1 MGINQSLLTNSQ
13 VSELSNYEVLEPLD
27 LGLYGNFLLV
37 AQQNSES
44 RFFYRE
50 FAVEAQSSNINP
62 DIFNLRLQNPAPGLL
77 KLSHGN
83 LLENDE
89 GHYEGFLLVEAFDLE
104 DNLATVIGE
113 RTQGMHYFKEEEIWH
128 IIESSLSGLQF
139 MISTGKSALCISP
152 FQLYRQDGL
161 YKLLDF
167 EDFTDLLHNLD
178 LSEPPLLYYQSP
190 HLLAALEQQEPID
203 INEKDNVFSLGI
215 CILEA
220 ALLEHPLHQ
229 EEEGEVNFAG
239 IEESFGTLKGRYSL
253 NLIEFLRAM
262 VALDENERPD
272 VESLLIEIKRIEK
285 LMETPKSFKH
295 KDELFGLGKSKI
307 NTGISIPFSNDFRF
321 SKESPLL
328 DDKAPKNMML
338 GNINI
343 EPKAI
348 IEENESQKLIEKKQE
363 DKSRQEIYYLS
374 SEILPK
380 SELFKSVDSNPVRIS
395 NSQPVPTFADYRV
408 SIQNKIEETPSNRP
422 SNEPSNRPSHFRRE
436 SEHIKQGGVG
446 PNLERE
452 GTSQSH
458 DDETIEFRSPE
469 KVGQIKP
476 PLAGYGEQ
484 KPQSHSKHQSYD
496 YDQPGNY
503 EHQQRGYENQQVN
516 NEQQYK
522 SYENQH
528 RRGNSKDEQLS
539 GYGESYVQMGS
550 YAKEEQDKVGDSL
563 GKTAELGKNYSFFPS
578 LPETKLGSENSN
590 QMQFTSK
597 FPENTVKEAL
607 PRGSDFLEK
616 AFLTQSFNYAVEK
629 NMSDSKPMS
638 RSYQISDDRPQ
649 AYSIYQPIEPQ
660 TYSIYKPIENQ
671 FAGGE
676 KKVSETLN
684 YSAYSNGNNNNNN
697 NRIEVETKS
706 NNIYNNYQPKQN
718 EIINNNEY
726 PQQRLNEY
734 SYSYSVS
741 SVETQP
747 KVNDIIKSI
756 ENIVKA
762 SESTPNQIMESQYT
776 TNDFVKPTENQSNPI
791 NYSVGYNVQSYY
803 TSPPQYTHIEHL
815 VKSTPDYQSTFNY
828 NQYKPQ
834 ENIENYNQYKP
845 TEYPKPP
852 ENHTKPNDFFI
863 KTDQIPPKTFEP
875 STYDP
880 PRDPISQNI
889 NNYETPRYP
898 NEQTQQLP
906 LYQDLRGNASEYYDR
921 PVSGNKF
928 LMDSA
933 GFETSQFLE
942 KTPEKLA
949 FDNKFLAV
957 SDQKGLL
964 GVRESSNIKVVY
976 SAERSALRMKQ
987 AEEDFQRKSQMIQEN
1002 KKAVDRSL
1010 NILRDACN
1018 FLKDRKPLV

>member
-1 MGINQSLLTNSQ
+1 MGINQSLLSESQ
-13 VSELSNYEVLEPLD
+13 ASELSNFEVLEPLD
-27 LGLYGNFLLV
+27 LGLYGNFLFV

-50 FAVEAQSSNINP
+50 FTVESLNP
-62 DIFNLRLQNPAPGLL
+62 DIFNVRLQNPAPGLL
-77 KLSHGN
+77 KLSAGN
-83 LLENDE
+83 LLENEE

-104 DNLATVIGE
+104 ENLASAIGE

-128 IIESSLSGLQF
+128 IIESSLSGLEF
-139 MISTGKSALCISP
+139 LISTGKAALCISS

-167 EDFTDLLHNLD
+167 EEFTDLLHNLD
-178 LSEPPLLYYQSP
+178 LTEPPLLYYQSP
-190 HLLAALEQQEPID
+190 HLRAALEQQEPID
-203 INEKDNVFSLGI
+203 ITEKDNVFSLGV
-215 CILEA
+215 CILET

-229 EEEGEVNFAG
+229 EEEGEDSFAG
-239 IEESFGTLKGRYSL
+239 LEESLRTLKGRYSQ
-253 NLIEFLRAM
+253 NLIDFLRMM

-285 LMETPKSFKH
+285 LMETPKSFKQ
-295 KDELFGLGKSKI
+295 KDEFFGLGRSKI
-307 NTGISIPFSNDFRF
+307 NTGVSIPFSNDFRF
-321 SKESPLL
+321 SKESPLIE
-328 DDKAPKNMML
+328 DKVPKNMML
-338 GNINI
+338 GHT

-348 IEENESQKLIEKKQE
+348 MEENESQKLVENKQNDH

-380 SELFKSVDSNPVRIS
+380 SELFKSADSNPVRIS
-395 NSQPVPTFADYRV
+395 HSQPVPTFADYRV
-408 SIQNKIEETPSNRP
+408 SIQNKLEEPSNRP
-422 SNEPSNRPSHFRRE
+422 STDPSNRPSHFRKE
-436 SEHIKQGGVG
+436 SENIKQAGLG
-446 PNLERE
+446 PNRE
-452 GTSQSH
+452 ATSQSH

-484 KPQSHSKHQSYD
+484 KPPSHSKHQSYD
-496 YDQPGNY
+496 SDQQ
-503 EHQQRGYENQQVN
+503 QQRGYENQLLGSY
-516 NEQQYK
+516 EQQSK
-522 SYENQH
+522 SLENQH

-539 GYGESYVQMGS
+539 GKQESYVQMGS
-550 YAKEEQDKVGDSL
+550 YAKEEQDKIGESL
-563 GKTAELGKNYSFFPS
+563 GKTAELVKNYSFFPS
-578 LPETKLGSENSN
+578 LPESKLVSENSN

-597 FPENTVKEAL
+597 FPESNVREAV
-607 PRGSDFLEK
+607 PRGSDVLDK
-616 AFLTQSFNYAVEK
+616 ALLTQSFNYAVEK

-649 AYSIYQPIEPQ
+649 VYSIYQPIEPQ

-671 FAGGE
+671 YVGGVKADNIE
-676 KKVSETLN
+676 KKASEMIN
-684 YSAYSNGNNNNNN
+684 YSVYSNSNNNNN

-706 NNIYNNYQPKQN
+706 NNIYNNYQPKQTETN
-718 EIINNNEY
+718 NNNEY
-726 PQQRLNEY
+726 PQQRLHEY

-762 SESTPNQIMESQYT
+762 AEPTPSQILESQYT

-791 NYSVGYNVQSYY
+791 NYSVGYNLQSYY
-803 TSPPQYTHIEHL
+803 TNPPQYTHIEHL
-815 VKSTPDYQSTFNY
+815 VKSTPDYPSTSNY
-828 NQYKPQ
+828 NLYKPQ
-834 ENIENYNQYKP
+834 ENIENYNQYKL
-845 TEYPKPP
+845 TDYPKPL
-852 ENHTKPNDFFI
+852 ENNTKPNEFFI

-875 STYDP
+875 TPYNP
-880 PRDPISQNI
+880 PHDPISQAT

-898 NEQTQQLP
+898 NEQTHQLP

-949 FDNKFLAV
+949 FDNRFLTV

-964 GVRESSNIKVVY
+964 GVGGSSNVKVVY

-1018 FLKDRKPLV
+1018 FLKERKPLV